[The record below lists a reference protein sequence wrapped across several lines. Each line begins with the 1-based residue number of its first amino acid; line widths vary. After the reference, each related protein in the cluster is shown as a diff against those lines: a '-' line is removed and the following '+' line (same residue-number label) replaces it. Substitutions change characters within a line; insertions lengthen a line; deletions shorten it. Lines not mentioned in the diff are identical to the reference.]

1 MLVRAA
7 RLIAFNCAFPAIHTQ
22 ALALSND
29 ENVENNAYKTRL
41 TNLKNKIEEGIEE

>member
-1 MLVRAA
+1 MLICAA
-7 RLIAFNCAFPAIHTQ
+7 LVIAFNYVFLAIHTQ

-41 TNLKNKIEEGIEE
+41 INLKNKFEEGIEE